1 MEIPITQFRKSIFDL
16 VNQASDGQDVWLTH
30 KGKRFKVVPEG
41 ISVNRLDRITSME
54 LVNDEGEGLEGVNLM
69 QEMTKSWEEDWATL

>member
-41 ISVNRLDRITSME
+41 ISANRLDRITSME

>member
-1 MEIPITQFRKSIFDL
+1 MEIPITQFRKSIFEL
-16 VNQASDGQDVWLTH
+16 VNQASKGQDVWLTH

-41 ISVNRLDRITSME
+41 ISGNRLDRITAME
-54 LVNDEGEGLEGVNLM
+54 LVNDEGDGLEGVNLM